1 MSLANPP
8 VAFKQQFHDSYRDAL
23 AQRDCRFA
31 KASVDRGMIEG
42 SSFTINSLGTTE
54 MKAVTGRYQDKTPQS
69 LDHNTRVVY
78 MADYDATIVVDG
90 FDVPK
95 LSADPSFKY
104 PGLLA
109 DASNRLKDKVIYRA
123 LLDAVVTKSG
133 ENSFSATTLPAGQIV
148 LAGGTAFTKA
158 KAIFAR
164 SLFRKNECDEQN
176 GEQLYISYND
186 EMVRQILADTTLTSS
201 DFMAV
206 QMLQSGKVAENWMGF
221 TWVPYQALDNGAG
234 GSTEARTV
242 AWAKS
247 GVEIGMGINFKTDV
261 SENKAK
267 RGHPTEAYGWISLG
281 AGRQD
286 EKKVVAIDFLR

>member
-31 KASVDRGMIEG
+31 KASIDRGMIEG

-90 FDVPK
+90 FDIPK

-133 ENSFSATTLPAGQIV
+133 ENTFSTTSLPAGQIV

-176 GEQLYISYND
+176 GEQLFIAYND

-234 GSTEARTV
+234 GAPEARTV

-247 GVEIGMGINFKTDV
+247 GVEIGVGINFKTDV

-267 RGHPTEAYGWISLG
+267 RGHPTEAYGWLSLG

>member
-90 FDVPK
+90 FDIPK

-133 ENSFSATTLPAGQIV
+133 ENTFSTTTLPAGQIV

-234 GSTEARTV
+234 GGTEARTV

-267 RGHPTEAYGWISLG
+267 RGHPTEAYGWLSLG

>member
-31 KASVDRGMIEG
+31 KASIDRGMIEG

-54 MKAVTGRYQDKTPQS
+54 MKVVTGRYQDKTPQS

-90 FDVPK
+90 FDIPK

-104 PGLLA
+104 PGRLA

-133 ENSFSATTLPAGQIV
+133 ENTFSTTTLPAGQIV

-176 GEQLYISYND
+176 GEQLFIAYND

-234 GSTEARTV
+234 GGTEARTV

-267 RGHPTEAYGWISLG
+267 RGHPTEAYGWLSLG

>member
-42 SSFTINSLGTTE
+42 SSFTISSLGTTE

-90 FDVPK
+90 FDIPK

-133 ENSFSATTLPAGQIV
+133 ENTFSTTTLPAGQIV
-148 LAGGTAFTKA
+148 LADGTAFTKA

-176 GEQLYISYND
+176 GEQLYIAYND

-234 GSTEARTV
+234 GRTEARTV

-267 RGHPTEAYGWISLG
+267 RGHPTEAYGWLSLG

>member
-133 ENSFSATTLPAGQIV
+133 ENSFSTTTLPAGQIV

-176 GEQLYISYND
+176 GEQLFISYND

-234 GSTEARTV
+234 GSSEARTV

-267 RGHPTEAYGWISLG
+267 RGHPTEAYGWLSLG

>member
-234 GSTEARTV
+234 GGAEARTV

-261 SENKAK
+261 SENKQK
-267 RGHPTEAYGWISLG
+267 RGHPTEAYGWLSLG

>member
-90 FDVPK
+90 FDIPK

-133 ENSFSATTLPAGQIV
+133 ENTFSTTSLPAGQIV

-176 GEQLYISYND
+176 GEQLYIAYND

-234 GSTEARTV
+234 GATEARTV

-267 RGHPTEAYGWISLG
+267 RGHPTEAYGWLSLG